1 MKARKVNHAAP
12 RRHALGLLAAATLV
26 AHLPAMAQPGDVGA
40 FPAKPVRIVVPYA
53 AGGPVDGL
61 VRALGRALQ
70 DEWKQPVLIDNKP
83 GANEIIAAEAVARSP
98 ADGYTLLGATE
109 AALTMNQH
117 LYARLPYSPAQDL
130 LPVTR
135 LVDMPLAFAVPA
147 SLPVNNLKEFI
158 ALARQSG
165 DKPLAYASGG
175 AGGISHLP
183 MAMFVKNENI
193 TMTHVAYKGA
203 APTIPDLIANIV
215 QASALAVPVVEP
227 YVKAG
232 TMKAL
237 AVSAP
242 HRLAALPNVPTFEEA
257 GVKDIQARFH
267 VGIVAP
273 RGTPPAIIAKISA
286 DARRVLNSPDF
297 RSRFIDPFSYV
308 VYGSTPAEYAAFL
321 EQDRLRQGE
330 RVKASGAVLN

>member
-1 MKARKVNHAAP
+1 MLNR
-12 RRHALGLLAAATLV
+12 ALPGHVRNFSMCIFGLFSLASFD
-26 AHLPAMAQPGDVGA
+26 AQSADEYPN
-40 FPAKPVRIVVPYA
+40 KTVRIVVPYA

-61 VRALGRALQ
+61 IRALGRALQ
-70 DEWKQPVLIDNKP
+70 EEWKQPVVIDNKP
-83 GANEIIAAEAVARSP
+83 GANEIIAADTVAKAP
-98 ADGYTLLGATE
+98 GDGYTLLAATE

-117 LYARLPYSPAQDL
+117 LYTKLPYVPAQDL

-135 LVDMPLAFAVPA
+135 LVDVPLAFAVPA
-147 SLPVNNLKEFI
+147 TLPANTLKEFI
-158 ALARQSG
+158 ALARKST

-183 MAMFVKNENI
+183 MAMFAKNESI
-193 TMTHVAYKGA
+193 LLTHVAYKGA

-227 YVKAG
+227 YIKAG

-242 HRLAALPNVPTFEEA
+242 KRLNALPEVPTFDEA

-267 VGIVAP
+267 IGLVAP
-273 RGTPPAIIAKISA
+273 KGTPSNVSAKIAA
-286 DARRVLNSPDF
+286 DAHRILHGADF
-297 RSRFIDPFSYV
+297 RAKFIDPFSYV
-308 VYGSTPAEYAAFL
+308 LYGSTPAAYAAFL
-321 EQDRLRQGE
+321 EQDRVRQGE
-330 RVKASGAVLN
+330 RVKVSGAALN

>member
-1 MKARKVNHAAP
+1 MLNLAMP
-12 RRHALGLLAAATLV
+12 RRVLPIAVGLFGLCSLTSVHAQT
-26 AHLPAMAQPGDVGA
+26 GDGYPNKA
-40 FPAKPVRIVVPYA
+40 VRIVVPYA

-70 DEWKQPVLIDNKP
+70 EEWKQPVLIDNKP
-83 GANEIIAAEAVARSP
+83 GANEIIAADAVAKAP
-98 ADGYTLLGATE
+98 GDGYTLLAATE

-117 LYARLPYSPAQDL
+117 LYTKLPYGPAQDL

-135 LVDMPLAFAVPA
+135 LVDVPLAFAVPA
-147 SLPVNNLKEFI
+147 TLPVNTLKDFI
-158 ALARQSG
+158 ALARKSA
-165 DKPLAYASGG
+165 DKPLAYGSGG

-183 MAMFVKNENI
+183 MAMLAKNENI
-193 TMTHVAYKGA
+193 SLTHVAYKGA

-242 HRLAALPNVPTFEEA
+242 RRLAALPEVPTFEEA

-267 VGIVAP
+267 IGLVAP
-273 RGTPPAIIAKISA
+273 KGTPATISAKIAADAHRILYSA
-286 DARRVLNSPDF
+286 DF
-297 RSRFIDPFSYV
+297 RAKFIDPFSYV
-308 VYGSTPAEYAAFL
+308 LYGSTPAEYAGFL
-321 EQDRLRQGE
+321 EQDRVRQGE
-330 RVKASGAVLN
+330 RVKVSGAALN